1 VEEYEREK
9 MMFATLDKYNG
20 FYDFVWNKFSIKE
33 KYMLLN
39 YAQNG
44 FVNFKNTEVIH
55 QLLQSGVFV
64 IKDEE
69 VKIFSASFRVY
80 ILKQKNS
87 EELLQLKSDL
97 RRESTWQT
105 FRVPF
110 LIIILG
116 TALFIFIT
124 QEQTFQR
131 ITALLTGITTVFTL
145 FMKFLTDGSS
155 FFSSKK

>member
-1 VEEYEREK
+1 
-9 MMFATLDKYNG
+9 
-20 FYDFVWNKFSIKE
+20 
-33 KYMLLN
+33 MLLN

-131 ITALLTGITTVFTL
+131 ITALLTGVTTVFTL
-145 FMKFLTDGSS
+145 LMKFLTDGSS